1 MHLFFFSFQRTLLSY
16 LSASLTFKDTTKIR
30 YIFISNKCFYCF
42 FTILCVKVFHSSL
55 TTVFCLLPAEI
66 KVLLKTSNFAIKNVT
81 LCPYS
86 KMYLL

>member
-1 MHLFFFSFQRTLLSY
+1 MTDHCLLTAAY
-16 LSASLTFKDTTKIR
+16 CPLSS
-30 YIFISNKCFYCF
+30 
-42 FTILCVKVFHSSL
+42 
-55 TTVFCLLPAEI
+55 VFCLLSSDGCLLPTEI

>member
-1 MHLFFFSFQRTLLSY
+1 MTAHCL
-16 LSASLTFKDTTKIR
+16 
-30 YIFISNKCFYCF
+30 
-42 FTILCVKVFHSSL
+42 L
-55 TTVFCLLPAEI
+55 TTAYCLLTSVHCLLTAAYCLLPTEI